1 MHICEQKL
9 LAGCVGTLI
18 LVSSILA
25 MAALPSRGQDK
36 AVVLPEADEQLVATF
51 LHKSPVELLSQYF
64 QDPPYPLFAIRRIIE
79 LGDPVVILQLE
90 RAFAREDRE
99 LTRQFLAAALVSLGD
114 SHPEY
119 FNYLASRAAIA
130 VASDLPFPIEL
141 GNRTRPDA
149 GVGVYK
155 GEFLSWIRRH
165 GNKLEPA
172 LWQAAFDLPGA
183 VEALG
188 EAADRRSR
196 PILLRGLKSPNVLV
210 VFEAALGLAR
220 LQEKG
225 CVPSIISAA
234 KRMSGEERKLIAK
247 TLLYFAD
254 PAAQR
259 GAERLI
265 DDFLRLQRWR
275 TEVNKRGWK
284 AAMRDNGH

>member
-9 LAGCVGTLI
+9 LSRLRRDHHPCLFHI
-18 LVSSILA
+18 C
-25 MAALPSRGQDK
+25 MAAVPSRGQDK
-36 AVVLPEADEQLVATF
+36 ALVLPEADEQLVATF
-51 LHKSPVELLSQYF
+51 LHKLPVELLSQYF

-119 FNYLASRAAIA
+119 FNSSRAAIA

-141 GNRTRPDA
+141 GNRTRPDV

-172 LWQAAFDLPGA
+172 LWQAAFDLLGA

-220 LQEKG
+220 LQETG

-265 DDFLRLQRWR
+265 DAVRVNDFETLFFG
-275 TEVNKRGWK
+275 V
-284 AAMRDNGH
+284 